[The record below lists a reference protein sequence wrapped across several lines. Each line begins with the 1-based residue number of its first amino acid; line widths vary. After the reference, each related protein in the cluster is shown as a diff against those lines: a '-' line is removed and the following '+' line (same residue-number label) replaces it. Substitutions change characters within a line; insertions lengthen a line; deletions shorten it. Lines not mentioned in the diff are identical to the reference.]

1 MTYSDAVN
9 SLTIGQACKR
19 PDWGGYIKKI
29 ANSES
34 GAGEG
39 SFELVYVAKSN
50 ANDSNDSWTYTY
62 TVNSTTG
69 IGTWSAPDTELGVDA
84 QMQEALLA
92 DDWIIGNAAEF
103 ETARSGAG
111 GGEW

>member
-39 SFELVYVAKSN
+39 SFELVYVAKG
-50 ANDSNDSWTYTY
+50 NDNYYWGYTY

-69 IGTWSAPDTELGVDA
+69 IGVWAASDPDDLLEVDA
-84 QMQEALLA
+84 QMQESLLA
-92 DDWIIGNAAEF
+92 DDWMIGNAAEF